1 MALLGHLRMDLA
13 GLSEDVDALRRV
25 AEAGSTRLPGRI
37 DLRADAG
44 SFTRD
49 LDTLHGALERIERQ
63 VYAEISAMVDALYRR
78 ILEVTLATGAAAGI
92 APPRD
97 PDFGRSAPE
106 GGPVGRAPWDPSE
119 GPPFTTLPWDP
130 SDGPQ
135 FQTLPYRP
143 GDGSDVERAVAL
155 GYWDLLAEAA
165 MRRSPG
171 APAAS
176 VPFGSPIEAPFP
188 ALAACVPTDDVD
200 QRRRQTWGW

>member
-1 MALLGHLRMDLA
+1 MAQLGHLRMDLA

-25 AEAGSTRLPGRI
+25 ADAGSTRLPGRI
-37 DLRADAG
+37 DLRADAA

-63 VYAEISAMVDALYRR
+63 VHAEISAMADALYRR
-78 ILEVTLATGAAAGI
+78 ILEVTLATAAGPGI

-97 PDFGRSAPE
+97 PDFGSSPPE
-106 GGPVGRAPWDPSE
+106 GGHGGRAPWDPSE

-143 GDGSDVERAVAL
+143 GDGSDVELAVAL

-165 MRRSPG
+165 MRRSPV

-176 VPFGSPIEAPFP
+176 VPFGAPIGAPFP
-188 ALAACVPTDDVD
+188 ALATCVPTDDVD